1 MEQQE
6 KCKWCYMFMAFIAT
20 LVVAV
25 LVTLFSGN
33 PSRRAEDSKNQLNGS
48 SVTGSYTQFGGT
60 AVRFIN

>member
-1 MEQQE
+1 
-6 KCKWCYMFMAFIAT
+6 MFMAFIAT